1 MSKKTI
7 YQLLKRT
14 AFFSGVMVIMASCH
28 KDDHPS
34 NSTGVADLTVVH
46 ASPGPVAYDV
56 ALNGRRLNASPFAY
70 GNYYNYG
77 LVPAGNA
84 EFRIS
89 LSGNSLVAAKDVF
102 SLKPSCAY
110 SLYIADLPSRVSL
123 LLTKDD
129 LSFPTMGKAKLR
141 FVNLNPDAGSL
152 NLTIL
157 GDTTRLFAKVP
168 FKSTTDFM
176 QVEPS
181 TGIGF
186 VLTDS
191 TGNDMLATSSKYRI
205 DAGRIYTVV
214 AKGAKSATDT
224 TAPAVGLIRNR

>member
-1 MSKKTI
+1 MSNKTI

-14 AFFSGVMVIMASCH
+14 AFFSGLTLILASCH
-28 KDDHPS
+28 KDDHRS

-46 ASPGPVAYDV
+46 ASPGMAAYDV

-84 EFRIS
+84 EFKIS
-89 LSGNSLVAAKDVF
+89 LSGTSLVATKDVF
-102 SLKPSCAY
+102 SLKPSSAY
-110 SLYIADLPSRVSL
+110 SLYIADLPSKVSL

-129 LSFPTMGKAKLR
+129 LSFPAMGKAKLR

-157 GDTTRLFAKVP
+157 GDTTKLFAKVP

-186 VLTDS
+186 ALTDS
-191 TGNDMLATSSKYRI
+191 TGSDILAASSKYRI
-205 DAGRIYTVV
+205 DEGRIYTVV
-214 AKGAKSATDT
+214 AKGAKSVTDT
-224 TAPAVGLIRNR
+224 IAPAVGLIRNR